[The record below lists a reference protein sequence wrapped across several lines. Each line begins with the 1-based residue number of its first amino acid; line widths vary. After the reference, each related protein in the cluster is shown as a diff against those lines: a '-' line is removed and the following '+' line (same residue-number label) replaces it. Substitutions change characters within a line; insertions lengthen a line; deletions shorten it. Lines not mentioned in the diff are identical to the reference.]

1 MSDYKIRPSIYPDS
15 RGCKKIEMDG
25 PTRYEIRI
33 KNQLDDSLAESFG
46 MGIRHVTAC
55 ETILYG
61 PLLDQAALH
70 GVLMRIRD
78 LGLTL
83 VEVKQVPDKVD
94 EDGKG

>member
-1 MSDYKIRPSIYPDS
+1 
-15 RGCKKIEMDG
+15 MDG

-46 MGIRHVTAC
+46 MGIRHAIAC